1 MLRILRLWGSCLRA
15 VCVPTIY
22 AITTACLACAEARR
36 RGCGGGKCLGRAEG
50 TRSLLRSPPPPP
62 PPLGQL
68 APAGVAAIN
77 ANNAECLNPPSPP
90 PRPKAAAEP
99 NAGAAEETAQPIG
112 QVRRRLSVV
121 SDNKLVDGIQDLDL
135 AADDGA

>member
-1 MLRILRLWGSCLRA
+1 M
-15 VCVPTIY
+15 P
-22 AITTACLACAEARR
+22 E
-36 RGCGGGKCLGRAEG
+36 
-50 TRSLLRSPPPPP
+50 
-62 PPLGQL
+62 
-68 APAGVAAIN
+68 
-77 ANNAECLNPPSPP
+77 PPSPP
-90 PRPKAAAEP
+90 SRPKAAAEP